1 MLDAMGD
8 LGLPIESLRMSILR
22 IRRAD
27 EFADHFRSYS
37 IMLDGAKMGEI
48 KRGETRE
55 FSIPSGQHQ
64 LSMKID
70 WCRSNMVQFAASD
83 SDVFV
88 FLARSKVKESG
99 GLTALYYAF
108 FKPNEYI
115 VLERQA

>member
-1 MLDAMGD
+1 
-8 LGLPIESLRMSILR
+8 MSTLR

-27 EFADHFRSYS
+27 EFADNFRSYS
-37 IMLDGAKMGEI
+37 IMLDGAKLGEI

-55 FSIPSGQHQ
+55 FPIPSGQHQ

-70 WCRSNMVQFAASD
+70 WCRSNMIQFAASE
-83 SDVFV
+83 SDVLV
-88 FLARSKVKESG
+88 FLTRSKVKESG